1 MSNTSTASY
10 LNDPLYHSA
19 MRHFHLG
26 EWKEGFAKI
35 NQLIES
41 NPDDRELRGIQ
52 EEMELRARIDVDE
65 VRDRKKATLRRITK
79 WSIRLAVVLIFA
91 GLVYWGTQT
100 YSGWIQNRMSF
111 ASQSIDTEIQ
121 QIKLA
126 VKFRDGQNLLLAGRG
141 DIAELLFN
149 EIAAVNLDYPGLQAE
164 IEKVNHL
171 KTLGA
176 KYTQATT
183 LIDKNEL
190 SAGLSL
196 LNEIKAEDPYFN
208 DIAVRIQ
215 EVENRIYL
223 DDMLSKAE
231 KAYQAKEWE
240 KAVAGYEA
248 VRITDPSYQTDLV
261 EQRLLSTYLNV
272 ATTALSIKDNDFKN
286 LEVAEMYFRKALAL
300 RPQDPLLE
308 KEREQVRQKFA
319 ANLSSSYVQSA
330 QEALKNQADSIE
342 ALKTAE
348 KYFQKALDV
357 QKDNEKVQVQ
367 FQLVQVYLQAQ
378 EDFTKG
384 LWDQVI
390 KALEEVYLKDP
401 DYALGTARQTLY
413 EAYIA
418 RGQNSMT
425 AAKYRLAL
433 EDFER
438 GAVLAEESSAPLLRV
453 FNAQTKI
460 AWAQGSLGNYEE
472 AAQIFRNVFDSL
484 SLVDSG
490 LNQDEKLMALLAKSD
505 KYLKLKNYKMAY
517 QTFNQT
523 APIALIHYASMIDYV
538 IQSGDYLPMIANR
551 YNTTISAILQANN
564 LSLMNISS
572 LLTPGSTLVIPKA
585 NP

>member
-1 MSNTSTASY
+1 
-10 LNDPLYHSA
+10 
-19 MRHFHLG
+19 
-26 EWKEGFAKI
+26 
-35 NQLIES
+35 
-41 NPDDRELRGIQ
+41 
-52 EEMELRARIDVDE
+52 
-65 VRDRKKATLRRITK
+65 
-79 WSIRLAVVLIFA
+79 
-91 GLVYWGTQT
+91 
-100 YSGWIQNRMSF
+100 
-111 ASQSIDTEIQ
+111 
-121 QIKLA
+121 
-126 VKFRDGQNLLLAGRG
+126 
-141 DIAELLFN
+141 
-149 EIAAVNLDYPGLQAE
+149 
-164 IEKVNHL
+164 
-171 KTLGA
+171 
-176 KYTQATT
+176 
-183 LIDKNEL
+183 
-190 SAGLSL
+190 
-196 LNEIKAEDPYFN
+196 
-208 DIAVRIQ
+208 
-215 EVENRIYL
+215 
-223 DDMLSKAE
+223 
-231 KAYQAKEWE
+231 
-240 KAVAGYEA
+240 
-248 VRITDPSYQTDLV
+248 
-261 EQRLLSTYLNV
+261 
-272 ATTALSIKDNDFKN
+272 
-286 LEVAEMYFRKALAL
+286 MYFRKALAL

>member
-272 ATTALSIKDNDFKN
+272 ATNALSIKDNDFKN

>member
-149 EIAAVNLDYPGLQAE
+149 EIAAVNLDYPGLQVE

-272 ATTALSIKDNDFKN
+272 ATNALSIKDNDFKN